1 MAMFHMEIQPIQRSA
16 GRQATA
22 AAAYRSGERIRDEQ
36 TGELHNYSRRK
47 DVLHT
52 EIFLPAKVDAS
63 QMEWALDRATLWNAA
78 EAAEKRSNSRV
89 AREYQV
95 SLPSEL
101 APSQRLELGRKFS
114 QELADRY
121 GVAVDLAIH
130 EPRAGGDPRNF
141 HAHLLTT
148 TREVTPAGLGAKMG
162 IDMQY
167 RERLKGG
174 LPSGRAEFFALR
186 ERWAVLTN
194 DALREANIEARVDHR
209 TLRAQ
214 GIDREPK
221 PFIPIGAY
229 KMERSGVRSP
239 VAERLREDYRA
250 RVQAREE
257 RAVERART
265 KQATSPVIERGIC
278 PWKVDEGARKAV
290 EAWRRYRQEQSQR
303 DSETGQSDAQRAVEA
318 WRRYRQEQAQK
329 NPQETQSRE
338 RNRGHD
344 QQRADVGDGGNAEP
358 ADTRRRDNDYGL

>member
-1 MAMFHMEIQPIQRSA
+1 MAIFRLDIQPVQRSA

-22 AAAYRSGERIRDEQ
+22 AAAYRAGERIRDER
-36 TGELHNYSRRK
+36 TGELHNHSRRK
-47 DVLHT
+47 DVLHK
-52 EIFLPAKVDAS
+52 EIFLPAKLDAS
-63 QMEWALDRATLWNAA
+63 RMQWALDRARLWNTA
-78 EAAEKRSNSRV
+78 EAAEKQANSRV

-101 APSQRLELGRKFS
+101 APSQRLELGRRFS

-121 GVAVDLAIH
+121 SVAVDLAIH
-130 EPRAGGDPRNF
+130 EPRAGSDPRNF

-167 RERLKGG
+167 RERLKRG

-209 TLRAQ
+209 TLQAQ
-214 GIDREPK
+214 GIEREPK
-221 PFIPIGAY
+221 PSLPIGAY
-229 KMERSGVRSP
+229 KMEKSGVRSR
-239 VAERLREDYRA
+239 VGERLREDYRA

-265 KQATSPVIERGIC
+265 GQAASPVVERGIC
-278 PWKVDEGARKAV
+278 PWKVDESARQAV
-290 EAWRRYRQEQSQR
+290 EAWRRYRQEH
-303 DSETGQSDAQRAVEA
+303 
-318 WRRYRQEQAQK
+318 
-329 NPQETQSRE
+329 PQETQSHE
-338 RNRGHD
+338 RDRGHD
-344 QQRADVGDGGNAEP
+344 QQRADVGDRGNDKP
-358 ADTRRRDNDYGL
+358 AAGRPRDNDYGL